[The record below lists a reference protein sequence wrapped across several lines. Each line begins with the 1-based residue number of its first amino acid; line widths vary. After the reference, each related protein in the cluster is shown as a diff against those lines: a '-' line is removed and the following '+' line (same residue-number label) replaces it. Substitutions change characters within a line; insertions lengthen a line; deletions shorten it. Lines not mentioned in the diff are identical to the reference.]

1 MSLLKVPI
9 VSNPLDNMHY
19 QVPNQSQ
26 LSPPQQTQQQV
37 QQQQPVVQT
46 TTYKQ
51 QQQPVVNGVMQPP
64 TSQGSTSFCFFN

>member
-37 QQQQPVVQT
+37 QQQPVVQT